1 MIRKYN
7 GKDLSQIMEIWL
19 SENIVAHEFISKEYW
34 QYNFKYVKDIIP
46 NSEIYVYE
54 VENKIIAFI
63 GLNNNYI
70 EGIFVRKQFQL
81 KGIGK
86 QLINFVKNLK
96 EELKLNVFQKNLNAI
111 NFYKNLGFKI
121 IDESLDINTN
131 EKEYLMNWKRYNKN
145 I

>member
-1 MIRKYN
+1 M
-7 GKDLSQIMEIWL
+7 
-19 SENIVAHEFISKEYW
+19 AHEFISKEYW